1 MNKKPTAER
10 LQEAFAY
17 DARTGELRW
26 RASIG
31 SRAVQGAAA
40 GTLATRGELVVR
52 LDGVLRRV
60 HHIIWCM
67 HHGRWP
73 EALVSHANKV
83 KTDNRIENLMVV
95 TKAQAHE
102 HTRAERITK
111 ENINSIFR
119 YESGHIYW
127 RQSLTGKNR
136 VEGVEA
142 GHINEDGYRVVETA
156 GKAIG
161 AHRIIWLMHH
171 GAWPTGEIDHING
184 NRADNRIENLRD
196 VVKRTNS
203 ENRRRATSGSKTGV
217 LGVEEL
223 PSGRFRARIRSFGK
237 IHDVGIF
244 DSTESAHAA
253 YVQAKRKMHTGNTL

>member
-1 MNKKPTAER
+1 MR
-10 LQEAFAY
+10 
-17 DARTGELRW
+17 
-26 RASIG
+26 
-31 SRAVQGAAA
+31 V
-40 GTLATRGELVVR
+40 
-52 LDGVLRRV
+52 DGVLCRA
-60 HHIIWCM
+60 HHIAWCL
-67 HHGRWP
+67 HFGDWP
-73 EALVSHANKV
+73 QGLVSHVNRDKSDNKASNLALVS
-83 KTDNRIENLMVV
+83 KT
-95 TKAQAHE
+95 AAHE
-102 HTRAERITK
+102 HTRAKRITK
-111 ENINSIFR
+111 ENASAIFEYR
-119 YESGHIYW
+119 NGRLHW
-127 RQSLTGKNR
+127 RNTLTGKHR
-136 VEGVEA
+136 IAGAPA
-142 GHINEDGYRVVETA
+142 GHMNADGYVVIETA

-196 VVKRTNS
+196 VIKRTNS
-203 ENRRRATSGSKTGV
+203 ENRRRATYSSKTGV